1 MPDIRTQSTGQTGI
15 AESFPEY
22 GLASPARSAPE
33 SRIGFKAMNEKIPE
47 FPVITICGSMRFQD
61 EMRLAAETLTA
72 NGYIVL
78 MPFVATYAGNVP
90 SDAQKEMLDHMHFV
104 KIEMSSAIL
113 VIGDYIGVSTKK
125 EIAIAEYTGKWVFH
139 DIDNAIRHR
148 RGM

>member
-1 MPDIRTQSTGQTGI
+1 MTD
-15 AESFPEY
+15 
-22 GLASPARSAPE
+22 
-33 SRIGFKAMNEKIPE
+33 KIPE

-113 VIGDYIGVSTKK
+113 VVGDYIGVSTKK